1 MNIKSIVTMILT
13 SVLLIVGS
21 CTPTPDFDENLGI
34 IIKPHRFSLVN
45 WEFKAMLNKIKQLA
59 SNKAVKAEDSIDM
72 VLEYY
77 SLIEQIKA
85 LKSQIAAI
93 KTSSGQSDTAS
104 LKVNLNEL
112 EEQKAELEGMVEL
125 VIGRQITETLAQQGI
140 FNPVC
145 ERVKIGFPPLNF
157 ELETPPRLL
166 VISPRD
172 RIESMR
178 EVLLKQASGLEAKE
192 DIEDEVDQ
200 LGVSS
205 LVVSL
210 GGLAAYPSFIA
221 EDAGL
226 RFTIDAAT
234 EEWLHQYLAFKPLG
248 FHYVLDL
255 TGVARN
261 YDIATM
267 NETLASM
274 VSKEIGTLTYEE
286 YYARYDSD
294 GDDDNKTADWVSGF
308 NQEIRNI
315 RKLVDEYLAHG
326 EIEQAE
332 KFMEQKR
339 QYLASKGYHVRK
351 LNQAYFAFYGTY
363 ADSPTS
369 VSPIGLDLKELRNRT
384 ASLKDFLNTV
394 AAMTNRHDLEAILK
408 NNP

>member
-1 MNIKSIVTMILT
+1 MNIKSIVTT
-13 SVLLIVGS
+13 SLMSALLIVGS
-21 CTPTPDFDENLGI
+21 CTSTPDFDDNLGI

-45 WEFKAMLNKIKQLA
+45 WEFKALLNEVKQLA

-93 KTSSGQSDTAS
+93 NTSSGQSDTAS
-104 LKVNLNEL
+104 LEAELNEL

-125 VIGRQITETLAQQGI
+125 IIGRQITETLAQEGI

-294 GDDDNKTADWVSGF
+294 GNDDNKTADWVSGF

-315 RKLVDEYLAHG
+315 RKLVDEYLARG